1 MADSKWRKVEGK
13 WHFDKKTEGVPFLQD
28 QAVYDAPLPAAAE
41 DQTHFTANTPA
52 PLDAI
57 NSKFLC
63 PISKQRMWDP
73 VTLIGDRTHCTGPL
87 AHGNTGFG
95 LGV

>member
-13 WHFDKKTEGVPFLQD
+13 WHFDKKTEGVPFLQH
-28 QAVYDAPLPAAAE
+28 QVALPAAAE
-41 DQTHFTANTPA
+41 DLPA